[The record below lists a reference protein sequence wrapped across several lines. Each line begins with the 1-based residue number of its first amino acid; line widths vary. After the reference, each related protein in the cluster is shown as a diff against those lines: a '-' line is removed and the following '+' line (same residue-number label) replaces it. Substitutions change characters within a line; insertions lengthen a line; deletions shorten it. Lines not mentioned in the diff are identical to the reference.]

1 MQVINILK
9 TSQLLDEETVE
20 IEGFLMYMKDFVY
33 IAQDYESYQNTSTS
47 IQIVEPGFLEKVES
61 SSAPPAGGGVSSY
74 PYDVVVEGKLEY
86 VDNCPF
92 PAVLDSIKSV
102 YFVNEDGD
110 KYQVI

>member
-1 MQVINILK
+1 MQAISILE
-9 TSQLLDEETVE
+9 TPYLLDETMVKV
-20 IEGFLMYMKDFVY
+20 EGFLMYTQDCVY
-33 IAQDYESYQNTSTS
+33 VAQDHDGYQNTSTS

-74 PYDVVVEGKLEY
+74 PYDVVVEGKLKY

-92 PAVLDSIKSV
+92 PAVIDSIKSA
-102 YFVNEDGD
+102 YLMNEDGD